1 MNVELLLIFV
11 LVMSVVHVSTTTTI
25 AKNSN

>member
-1 MNVELLLIFV
+1 MNVELLFIFV